1 MLKPIQK
8 TSVSDAVYEQLRD
21 EILSGSLQPGQS
33 LPAERANVTVHRVGA
48 GGTLDAVDT
57 TPGSKEGLIVAAGGR
72 YIVYGTRA
80 GLVVRDLVDGGVSTF
95 DGAVSPSVSADG
107 SMLTFMRLVEQ
118 LEVVAVPLTP
128 PLSASEPRVVVET
141 VRPISNPVVSPDGR
155 HVAYQTQ
162 PFDDWEIYVAPTDA
176 SAPPRAIS
184 NEIQHDRNPR
194 WLDAGHV
201 LAAKG
206 EGRHMRSYVYD
217 LDGGPPLKLFHNNTI
232 RTIAPE
238 YEWATSASGSKV
250 LIVSERDGDTVSP
263 ERGVYL
269 VDLHS
274 KVTVADVRE
283 RLEENLAAELS
294 LRKRGEAAFAPI
306 ASAVVFDKD

>member
-1 MLKPIQK
+1 
-8 TSVSDAVYEQLRD
+8 
-21 EILSGSLQPGQS
+21 
-33 LPAERANVTVHRVGA
+33 
-48 GGTLDAVDT
+48 
-57 TPGSKEGLIVAAGGR
+57 
-72 YIVYGTRA
+72 
-80 GLVVRDLVDGGVSTF
+80 VVRDLEDGGVSTF

-107 SMLTFMRLVEQ
+107 SMLTFMRPAQ
-118 LEVVAVPLTP
+118 QIIEVVTVPLTRS
-128 PLSASEPRVVVET
+128 LSAFEQTVVVET

-162 PFDDWEIYVAPTDA
+162 PFDDWEIYVAPTDG
-176 SAPPRAIS
+176 SAVPRAIS
-184 NEIQHDRNPR
+184 NEIQHDRDPR

-217 LDGGPPLKLFHNNTI
+217 LDGGPPLKLFHNNTV

-238 YEWATSASGSKV
+238 YEWATVAGGSKV

-269 VDLHS
+269 VDLAS
-274 KVTVADVRE
+274 RVTVEDVRA
-283 RLEENLAAELS
+283 RLEQSLAAELS
-294 LRKRGEAAFAPI
+294 LRERGQAAFAPI
-306 ASAVVFDKD
+306 AEEVATVADAVSVSRIYQYARDV